1 MPNDPRGTGQV
12 PSFLGTGW
20 SFPPRFAKGGAPSD
34 PDGAAGFVEMTT
46 GVEDIEASLR
56 ILFRTAVG
64 ERFLVPTYG
73 LDMHEMLFDSVSTTA
88 TTYLQERITTAVLV
102 HEPRIELLAL
112 RIDTSR
118 QPQGILLVELDYAV
132 RATNSRYNL
141 VFPFFASDS
150 NEWRDALGMGPAMSR
165 AGEMPA
171 TQSGG

>member
-1 MPNDPRGTGQV
+1 MPNDQTPTEI
-12 PSFLGTGW
+12 PSFLGSGW
-20 SFPPRFAKGGAPSD
+20 SFPPRFAKGPAPSD
-34 PDGAAGFVEMTT
+34 PDATAGFVEMTT

-73 LDMHEMLFDSVSTTA
+73 LDMHEMLFDSVSTTT
-88 TTYLQERITTAVLV
+88 TTYLEDRIKTAILV
-102 HEPRIELLAL
+102 HEPRISLLSL

-118 QPQGILLVELDYAV
+118 QPEGILLVALDYAV

-150 NEWRDALGMGPAMSR
+150 NEWRDALGMGPTVGR
-165 AGEMPA
+165 AGL
-171 TQSGG
+171 TTGIGSV

>member
-1 MPNDPRGTGQV
+1 MPNEPLGNQI

-20 SFPPRFAKGGAPSD
+20 SFPPRFAKGAAPSD
-34 PDGAAGFVEMTT
+34 PDTTAGFVEMTT

-73 LDMHEMLFDSVSTTA
+73 LDMHEMLFDSVSTTT
-88 TTYLQERITTAVLV
+88 TTYLEERIKTAILV
-102 HEPRIELLAL
+102 HEPRISLLSL

-118 QPQGILLVELDYAV
+118 QPEGILLVALDYAV

-141 VFPFFASDS
+141 VFPFFTSDS
-150 NEWRDALGMGPAMSR
+150 NEWRDALGMGPAVGRVS
-165 AGEMPA
+165 GTPA
-171 TQSGG
+171 MGSV